1 MKKAI
6 MQGFKLINV
15 EFFNNIKANKKIE
28 LGFSYSYNVKYSNQN
43 TCVGEF
49 TAKITDKTDP
59 DEFKITVTG
68 QGIFRFEQ
76 NAPKEQLHLS
86 TYDDVFPYVR
96 AFVSTL
102 TANAGMPP
110 IIIPYIDISKKE
122 IYRVEMDKNG
132 KPAPNSDDFINPYAE
147 NN

>member
-6 MQGFKLINV
+6 MQGFKLTNV
-15 EFFNNIKANKKIE
+15 EFQNNIKANKKIE

-76 NAPKEQLHLS
+76 GEPKEQLHLS

-132 KPAPNSDDFINPYAE
+132 KPAPNPDDFINPYAE